1 MYTDATQ
8 WSRIRERLLDKG
20 ESLRSVSLSE
30 GIARPTLRRILASEL
45 PSRYRRVSASL
56 SPAQDSFIQHL
67 KQLVS
72 ENRTAAPTER
82 ASVRAMHAH
91 LEGLGFDASYRVVL
105 HRAHR
110 IRRQD
115 VNDALDVCSQVEQL
129 DDRDAARLLRALCHP
144 RGRGVLDEDKLS
156 RHLAELRATSPETTV
171 SRAQAKWGQW
181 VAQMERTHSN
191 HASPADPSR
200 RELLASLEATSRL
213 LRQRSLCVLA
223 HRDGFSIR
231 QIATMTSVSRTSIR
245 RYLAAY
251 RDGGCAQLIS
261 RKPMAKMAD
270 DPKLKEALF
279 SLLHEP
285 PSLSGVN
292 RATWKLEDVRRV
304 LTGRGFTVGASVI
317 RQVIRA
323 GGFRWKSAKVVLTS
337 HDPKYREKLTHI
349 QDILADLGQDERFFS
364 IDEFGPFAVK
374 MKAGRALTPPGV
386 QPTVPQW
393 QTSKGCLILT
403 AALELSTNQVTHFYS
418 TANNTQEMMRMA
430 TALVAQYGSASKL
443 YLSWDTASWHMSK
456 KLNAFVEDHNKTA
469 ASRHEPVLELA
480 PLPASAQFLNVIES
494 VFSGMARSIIHGSD
508 YESKA
513 AAQSAMDSHF
523 KARNEHFQ
531 AHPQRAGKKI
541 WGKERVAADFNESNN
556 CKDPAYR

>member
-292 RATWKLEDVRRV
+292 HATWKLEDVRRV

-337 HDPKYREKLTHI
+337 HDPKGSVAIRISAFAGTLLIANLQGRDATGS
-349 QDILADLGQDERFFS
+349 GQSLLVF
-364 IDEFGPFAVK
+364 
-374 MKAGRALTPPGV
+374 
-386 QPTVPQW
+386 
-393 QTSKGCLILT
+393 LI
-403 AALELSTNQVTHFYS
+403 
-418 TANNTQEMMRMA
+418 A
-430 TALVAQYGSASKL
+430 T
-443 YLSWDTASWHMSK
+443 
-456 KLNAFVEDHNKTA
+456 
-469 ASRHEPVLELA
+469 EP
-480 PLPASAQFLNVIES
+480 
-494 VFSGMARSIIHGSD
+494 H
-508 YESKA
+508 A
-513 AAQSAMDSHF
+513 AARTCQARPRDTLFLAACRWQCSFFGTDCRGAMPTCRGGECMH
-523 KARNEHFQ
+523 RNGGLDRH
-531 AHPQRAGKKI
+531 
-541 WGKERVAADFNESNN
+541 
-556 CKDPAYR
+556 